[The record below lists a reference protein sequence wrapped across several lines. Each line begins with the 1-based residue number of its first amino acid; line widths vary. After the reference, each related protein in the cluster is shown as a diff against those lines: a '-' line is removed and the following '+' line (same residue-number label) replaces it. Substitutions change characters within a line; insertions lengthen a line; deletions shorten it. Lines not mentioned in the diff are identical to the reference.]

1 MDMGINYGK
10 EMDLDSEDK
19 ILIEENIGESNIE
32 DN

>member
-1 MDMGINYGK
+1 MGINYGK